1 MESEVLPPGLG
12 MREAPESAP
21 SAAAE
26 TIRVSTQ
33 RADVGS
39 TLNRS
44 RNIFAV

>member
-12 MREAPESAP
+12 MRDALESAP

-26 TIRVSTQ
+26 MIRVSTQ

-44 RNIFAV
+44 RNIFPV